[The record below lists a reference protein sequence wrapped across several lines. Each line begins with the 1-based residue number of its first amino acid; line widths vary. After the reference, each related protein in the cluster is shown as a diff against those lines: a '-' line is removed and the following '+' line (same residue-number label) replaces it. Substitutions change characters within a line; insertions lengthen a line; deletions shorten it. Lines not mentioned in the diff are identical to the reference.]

1 MPFKTTKVIAM
12 YDVLSLVAGVLL
24 GAIFFGGLWWTVRK
38 GMSSERPALW
48 FFGSLMLRMSIALL
62 GFFIVGGGDWTRW
75 LFCLLGFVLARIAV
89 QWLTR
94 QSGEGRTR
102 SAPEAGYAP

>member
-1 MPFKTTKVIAM
+1 M

-24 GAIFFGGLWWTVRK
+24 GAIFFGGLWWTVRR
-38 GMSSERPALW
+38 GVSSQWPALW

-62 GFFIVGGGDWTRW
+62 GFLFVGGDDWKRW
-75 LFCLLGFVLARIAV
+75 LFCLLGFVLARLAM

-94 QSGEGRTR
+94 PSGVGR
-102 SAPEAGYAP
+102 AGLVPGAGYAP